1 MKLVAIAGLNK
12 DKFNLLKK
20 KYKSIKLLN
29 LTDINFYKNKKINA
43 ILVFG
48 EWAVKKNLSLFLS
61 KKFDNFNKLEWV
73 HLSRAGI
80 DEFINFMP
88 NYNFKFTCGKTIQGP
103 NVSEHCIALLLNLT
117 RGIYEY
123 DKSKF
128 RPTEIYKKNIL
139 ITGLGGIGVSVA
151 EKLNA
156 FGASVSSADT
166 GLKPCFSF
174 VKNYYDISDLK
185 KIVNEFDIIINTTP
199 LTKKTKNLFNK
210 DIFENMKKGV
220 FFINVSRGDIVNT
233 KDLKHYVKKEKFSG
247 VGLDI
252 IGSDD
257 YVEKNPF
264 EKFKNVIFTNHL
276 AGITTDNLRRFDLL
290 EKNLKN
296 YINKEFLI
304 NTVDINKQY

>member
-1 MKLVAIAGLNK
+1 MK
-12 DKFNLLKK
+12 
-20 KYKSIKLLN
+20 
-29 LTDINFYKNKKINA
+29 
-43 ILVFG
+43 
-48 EWAVKKNLSLFLS
+48 E
-61 KKFDNFNKLEWV
+61 
-73 HLSRAGI
+73 
-80 DEFINFMP
+80 
-88 NYNFKFTCGKTIQGP
+88 
-103 NVSEHCIALLLNLT
+103 
-117 RGIYEY
+117 
-123 DKSKF
+123 
-128 RPTEIYKKNIL
+128 
-139 ITGLGGIGVSVA
+139 
-151 EKLNA
+151 
-156 FGASVSSADT
+156 
-166 GLKPCFSF
+166 
-174 VKNYYDISDLK
+174 
-185 KIVNEFDIIINTTP
+185 
-199 LTKKTKNLFNK
+199 
-210 DIFENMKKGV
+210 GV